1 MGLLV
6 NGKWQDK
13 WYDTDSSKGEFQRES
28 AQLRNWVTADGSAG
42 PSGREGFKAQKG
54 RYHLYVSLA
63 CPWAHRTLIFRT
75 LKGLEDY
82 IDVSVVSPD
91 MLSQGW
97 TFDQAKGSS
106 GDSLFGYHYM
116 HQLYTRNNPTYSGR
130 VTVPVLWDKQQ
141 NCIVSNESAEII
153 RMFNEAFNHLTGNT
167 LDFYPE
173 HLRKDIDAI
182 NELVYHGINNGV
194 YRTGFATTQQA
205 YEQAFDTL
213 FSALEKVERRLAG
226 QRYLVGSELTEADWR
241 LFTTLIRFDAV
252 YFGHFKCN
260 KRTIESYDNLA
271 NYLRDL
277 YQVKGVAETLNMAHI
292 KRHYYF
298 SHTMINPTQ
307 VVSKGP
313 VLDFSRPHNRRFM
326 G

>member
-1 MGLLV
+1 
-6 NGKWQDK
+6 
-13 WYDTDSSKGEFQRES
+13 
-28 AQLRNWVTADGSAG
+28 
-42 PSGREGFKAQKG
+42 
-54 RYHLYVSLA
+54 
-63 CPWAHRTLIFRT
+63 
-75 LKGLEDY
+75 
-82 IDVSVVSPD
+82 
-91 MLSQGW
+91 
-97 TFDQAKGSS
+97 
-106 GDSLFGYHYM
+106 M

-271 NYLRDL
+271 NYVRDL

-307 VVSKGP
+307 VVPKGP